1 MLGQITVRPLLYPLR
16 PNEFV
21 CMLEIITMQNQ
32 EMSIILL
39 DLYANYFHNIN
50 FMVPSITLLFI
61 NMAVSLHIWK
71 TWIHTTDLSGSIK
84 GLVQTIPIP
93 CKCPN
98 HRKKSYLRNGN
109 LSLTKIYIL
118 NPKTFSQ
125 HNYGNCMIS

>member
-1 MLGQITVRPLLYPLR
+1 
-16 PNEFV
+16 
-21 CMLEIITMQNQ
+21 MLEIITMQNQ

-71 TWIHTTDLSGSIK
+71 TWIHTTDLSRAA
-84 GLVQTIPIP
+84 LRAWYRLFRLYRLP

-98 HRKKSYLRNGN
+98 HGKKILFEEWESQFDQNIYFESENFLLAQLLKLHDLLKP
-109 LSLTKIYIL
+109 LSKIG
-118 NPKTFSQ
+118 P
-125 HNYGNCMIS
+125 YGIFL

>member
-1 MLGQITVRPLLYPLR
+1 
-16 PNEFV
+16 
-21 CMLEIITMQNQ
+21 MLEIITMQNQ

-71 TWIHTTDLSGSIK
+71 TWIHTTDLSRAALRAWYRLFQFHASA
-84 GLVQTIPIP
+84 QTME
-93 CKCPN
+93 
-98 HRKKSYLRNGN
+98 KKSYLRNGN

-118 NPKTFSQ
+118 NLKTFS
-125 HNYGNCMIS
+125 

>member
-1 MLGQITVRPLLYPLR
+1 
-16 PNEFV
+16 
-21 CMLEIITMQNQ
+21 MLEIITMQNQ

-93 CKCPN
+93 CKYPN
-98 HRKKSYLRNGN
+98 PGKKILFEEWESQFDQNIYSESENFLLAQLLKLHDLLKP
-109 LSLTKIYIL
+109 LSKIG
-118 NPKTFSQ
+118 P
-125 HNYGNCMIS
+125 YGIFL